1 VKHPLFSYFFFG
13 RHGRNFD
20 GNRLSIQ
27 VSKSFSAS
35 RFSVAYVLLPSGLR
49 ILHLQFGAM
58 TEGADLPRLVPLV
71 TATVLE
77 APVAAVTEMTV
88 TGTMMTVTET
98 ETEVGIGIERE
109 GGEAG
114 PRREG
119 GVLLRRKEGMIG
131 RELRLWRIPKE
142 MMIGL
147 RHRPTIIEAH
157 L

>member
-1 VKHPLFSYFFFG
+1 
-13 RHGRNFD
+13 
-20 GNRLSIQ
+20 
-27 VSKSFSAS
+27 
-35 RFSVAYVLLPSGLR
+35 
-49 ILHLQFGAM
+49 M
-58 TEGADLPRLVPLV
+58 TEGADLRRLVPLV

-77 APVAAVTEMTV
+77 APVAAVTEMIV

-98 ETEVGIGIERE
+98 ETEVGRGRE
-109 GGEAG
+109 EGEAG

-157 L
+157 PFMSLKFSSFCH